1 MCFLRA
7 LAFFGTPPREVDEM
21 TGRRAH
27 KILLIVRRPR
37 LEERIVRCNT
47 ESQARFSVEHLGTG
61 FSYLAADRR

>member
-21 TGRRAH
+21 TGRRAQ

-37 LEERIVRCNT
+37 LEERIVRCK
-47 ESQARFSVEHLGTG
+47 ARFSVEHLGTS
-61 FSYLAADRR
+61 FSYRAADRR